1 MIKHPMAEG
10 FLAACAKEIR
20 SLQEKSTFTT
30 IRQPKD
36 VSKEIL
42 PLKWVFA
49 YKFDQD
55 GWLLTEA

>member
-1 MIKHPMAEG
+1 MAEG